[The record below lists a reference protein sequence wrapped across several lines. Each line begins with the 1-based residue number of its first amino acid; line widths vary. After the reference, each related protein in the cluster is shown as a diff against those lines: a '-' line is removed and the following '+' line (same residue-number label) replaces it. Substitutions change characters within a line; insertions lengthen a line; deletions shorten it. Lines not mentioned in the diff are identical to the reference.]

1 MSLDVRLREAVRGVR
16 EAVRQA
22 WAEARA
28 TARDLTSG
36 AWWRAAWART
46 IFRRG
51 LGLALVV
58 ILLDQATKLWIL
70 HGLRLPERQGV
81 SDGRLRDGHVEI
93 SSVFDLSYV
102 ENRGVSFGLF
112 AGGMTSRIALTVLS
126 LLVSAYVM
134 RWLGELERR
143 VAAAGAGF
151 IVGGALGNVID
162 RVAYGY
168 VVDFLNFDGI
178 GFPYVFNVAD
188 AAINVG
194 VACLIYDALVV
205 MPRLA
210 RGEVTGPQGAG
221 GFPQASRTA
230 MTASEERSTGDAA
243 GTDGDATDGRGADR
257 VLVERGAG
265 EPERP

>member
-1 MSLDVRLREAVRGVR
+1 MSGLASEAA
-16 EAVRQA
+16 AVV
-22 WAEARA
+22 
-28 TARDLTSG
+28 RDLS
-36 AWWRAAWART
+36 AAPWWRSALARPLFRTALLIALAA
-46 IFRRG
+46 I
-51 LGLALVV
+51 LA
-58 ILLDQATKLWIL
+58 DQTTKLWVL
-70 HGLRLPERQGV
+70 HGIDLDRV
-81 SDGRLRDGHVEI
+81 GHIEI
-93 SSVFDLSYV
+93 SKVFDLSYV

-126 LLVSAYVM
+126 LLVSAYVV
-134 RWLGELERR
+134 RWLGGLERR